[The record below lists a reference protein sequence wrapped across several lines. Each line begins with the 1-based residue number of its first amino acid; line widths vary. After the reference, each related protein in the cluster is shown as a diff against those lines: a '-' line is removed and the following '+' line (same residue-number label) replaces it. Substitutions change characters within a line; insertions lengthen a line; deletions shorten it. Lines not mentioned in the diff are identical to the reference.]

1 MPNARSG
8 RDPTTKNT
16 HSMPTT
22 PQADMQPQQQLPP
35 AYASTGA
42 SQQVLEQNGSSSN
55 QTGNRS
61 ATEAKGVKTLD
72 GESKVLE
79 SDKSNTSN
87 VQQQLGKNR
96 KVSPDINQIVGL
108 LLKRRRSIDASIETL
123 CESQGGNQLASM
135 GYSVSNLKVSP
146 PPVAGKV
153 CNLRINLVDENHKEV
168 EIKDFSIFTI
178 KWYNGSGDL
187 ISKKWRYVPLVDE
200 VGESLRVECS
210 LNGGKSCFSVFTS
223 PVLPHEKLAL
233 AVMEVFLK
241 KKPIEFDAVAQGKG
255 WGKEEHVTDR
265 LSVQITKDKVKLRQR
280 GKTTMKEPHSG
291 VVMAF
296 SDRKTASTLHIK
308 IGGNKYSLDV
318 QRPMHR
324 DTLVLLMRMYR
335 SSKKLDALQDFKTS
349 GNKEQRRIALVMR
362 AGGFAR
368 SITHQNDRFNDNKSS
383 NKAIL
388 EGDNPKKID
397 NEETYD
403 LDRVRRILEEAEAT
417 KQIGDGVSRK
427 ILSLLGMTA
436 EECDSNVSKDDSLLD
451 EMRRFEHDD
460 HVQEPNSIRHEVG
473 EGGKV
478 SDVGLSSVL
487 TEALVGSMF
496 NEENEPRNRT
506 LSTEQLQQTDY
517 AKSNSL
523 NPVQEAT
530 NDEISDGNTPGE
542 YSDYQ
547 YRPRNDVEMAYFNRL
562 FVHAGALKATDQLE
576 GKTLCLFLS

>member
-1 MPNARSG
+1 
-8 RDPTTKNT
+8 
-16 HSMPTT
+16 
-22 PQADMQPQQQLPP
+22 
-35 AYASTGA
+35 
-42 SQQVLEQNGSSSN
+42 
-55 QTGNRS
+55 
-61 ATEAKGVKTLD
+61 
-72 GESKVLE
+72 
-79 SDKSNTSN
+79 
-87 VQQQLGKNR
+87 
-96 KVSPDINQIVGL
+96 
-108 LLKRRRSIDASIETL
+108 
-123 CESQGGNQLASM
+123 
-135 GYSVSNLKVSP
+135 
-146 PPVAGKV
+146 
-153 CNLRINLVDENHKEV
+153 
-168 EIKDFSIFTI
+168 
-178 KWYNGSGDL
+178 
-187 ISKKWRYVPLVDE
+187 
-200 VGESLRVECS
+200 
-210 LNGGKSCFSVFTS
+210 
-223 PVLPHEKLAL
+223 
-233 AVMEVFLK
+233 
-241 KKPIEFDAVAQGKG
+241 
-255 WGKEEHVTDR
+255 
-265 LSVQITKDKVKLRQR
+265 
-280 GKTTMKEPHSG
+280 
-291 VVMAF
+291 
-296 SDRKTASTLHIK
+296 
-308 IGGNKYSLDV
+308 
-318 QRPMHR
+318 
-324 DTLVLLMRMYR
+324 
-335 SSKKLDALQDFKTS
+335 
-349 GNKEQRRIALVMR
+349 MR

-417 KQIGDGVSRK
+417 KQIGDGVSKK
-427 ILSLLGMTA
+427 ILSLLGMAA

-506 LSTEQLQQTDY
+506 LSTEQLQQTDH

-530 NDEISDGNTPGE
+530 NDEVSDGNISSE

-576 GKTLCLFLS
+576 GKTLCLFVMTKLSMEVLTIIWAIADHDSTGSLNLQKFYVALRLISIAQSGRNVTGDAIRSMGYAFRFPKIRRY